1 MTWKRNEPLLK
12 LTSGL
17 SCTNDMD
24 MSKKKKRKKKE
35 KKKKKK
41 RKKKRKEC
49 FEWATSLT
57 TL

>member
-35 KKKKKK
+35 KK

>member
-24 MSKKKKRKKKE
+24 MSKKKKKKKE
-35 KKKKKK
+35 KI
-41 RKKKRKEC
+41 KEKNDLS
-49 FEWATSLT
+49 EPLH
-57 TL
+57 